1 MRRICSI
8 ALLALSLASLPGMPA
23 RAEDKIVERSAKKTP
38 EWLATAQEDF
48 LIVTV
53 VAPSLADAQKQALN
67 EVTERIIRSVASNV
81 SVSENMELA
90 ETVVNGTVESS
101 IDSYRSTSQIRAANL
116 PFLKGISLSKVTD
129 VYWVKLQD
137 KQTKALHYEYS
148 IKYPYSSLDQRKLQT
163 EFEKLDAEKSAELAA
178 LEEDLRNITSLDDI
192 SKGVATADALIEYF
206 FDNVRSAKAKS
217 LRIRYNELYKTIGII
232 GSVTGNGTAECA
244 LSVNGKAVRCGLVPT
259 VTSNCAS
266 GINVAPTDGTYRITY
281 DTSDCLSDEEN
292 FLQVTFR
299 VHGKRIEHR
308 MLLNGEAATAG
319 KFSVVPEGKVNLTS
333 DSVSVERGIALGMNI
348 RLSLNNRGTTDFG
361 VKSLEL
367 NVPGIVAPIII
378 DDIDAVYTSRGVV
391 QIECQVIGD
400 IKLSQAENA
409 TSRMLSGRIMLVNP
423 ISGSVVSTRLSLPFT
438 KNW

>member
-1 MRRICSI
+1 MKRICSI
-8 ALLALSLASLPGMPA
+8 AMLALLLMSFLGMKA
-23 RAEDKIVERSAKKTP
+23 KAEDKVVERSAKKAP
-38 EWLATAQEDF
+38 EWLATAQEDY
-48 LIVTV
+48 LVVTV
-53 VAPSLADAQKQALN
+53 TAKTLADAQKQALN

-81 SVSENMELA
+81 SVSESMEMS
-90 ETVVNGTVESS
+90 ETVVNGSVESS
-101 IDSYRSTSQIRAANL
+101 TDSYKSTSHIRAANL

-129 VYWVKLQD
+129 IYWVKLQD
-137 KQTKALHYEYS
+137 KNTKAIHYEYS
-148 IKYPYSSLDQRKLQT
+148 VKYPYSSMDQRKLQA
-163 EFEKLDAEKSAELAA
+163 EFEKLDAEKNAELEA
-178 LEEDLRNITSLDDI
+178 LEEGLHNITTLDDI
-192 SKGVATADALIEYF
+192 SNGVATAEALTAYF

-217 LRIRYNELYKTIGII
+217 LKIRYNELYKTIGII
-232 GSVTGNGTAECA
+232 GVVTGNGTAECA
-244 LSVNGKAVRCGLVPT
+244 LSVNGKPVRCGLVPT

-266 GINVAPTDGTYRITY
+266 NINVTPTDGTYRITY
-281 DTSDCLSDEEN
+281 DTSDCLPDEEN
-292 FLQVTFR
+292 ILQVTFR

-308 MLLNGEAATAG
+308 MSLNGEAQATG

-333 DSVSVERGIALGMNI
+333 DSISVERGIALGLNI

-367 NVPGIVAPIII
+367 NVPGIVTPIIV

-400 IKLSQAENA
+400 IKLDKPENA

-423 ISGSVVSTRLSLPFT
+423 ISGSVVSTRISLPFT